1 MKNPINNPVVIDYIG
16 KIILYFF
23 LGVVLYF
30 LFGAAKEQHRSHLL
44 REYEEEHYG
53 LRVDTVLYNVD
64 LDDYEKELQQ
74 RREDALRLRE
84 TPRPVP
90 IRQVKEIRVT
100 VTRYNPVRPQC
111 DSTPSITAD
120 GSKIKTGKEKWIAI
134 SPDLL
139 EHFKYGD
146 RITLTGTGSV
156 DGTYT
161 IHDRMNPRWIR
172 RIDILTPG
180 TTAKG
185 KWTGTIKKESP
196 S

>member
-1 MKNPINNPVVIDYIG
+1 MKNFFNNPVVMDYLG
-16 KIILYFF
+16 KVIFYSL

-30 LFGAAKEQHRSHLL
+30 LFGAAKNQHRSHLL
-44 REYEEEHYG
+44 REYEEEHYN
-53 LRVDTVLYNVD
+53 LKVDTILYNVD
-64 LDDYEKELQQ
+64 LDEYEKELQQ

-100 VTRYNPVRPQC
+100 VTRYNPVRSQC
-111 DSTPSITAD
+111 DNTPSITAD
-120 GSKIKTGKEKWIAI
+120 GSRIKTGKEKWIAI

-161 IHDRMNPRWIR
+161 IHDRMHPKWIR